1 VTALFLGRGF
11 SDFRS
16 LRDLE
21 AGTVPSIADIR
32 RRLFV
37 EERRSDT
44 NRPDHFYKAYLEER
58 LGRAT
63 GVRDVAPTI
72 LKAVARRFLHRRG
85 ERLFVKP
92 DGWLEWHAATS
103 SLSPL
108 AIAAMAIAEEE
119 RDLLVD
125 SAPAGLVS
133 GRIGDT
139 AVLTPNLSALNELID
154 REGLVDIHMHLNGS
168 TEVDRLW
175 ADAVMKPLPYLRELH
190 GAFSKEGARELY
202 DQIDAHLT
210 PSRLYGR
217 LRATRR
223 ARHVVAGE
231 IRRVLDGEQP
241 VWTRDRFASLFD
253 PELDDYD
260 APLDVREA
268 LGRSPYLTI
277 CPGADDEVHPLHA
290 EGAFL
295 ALAFSAFDRLPIL
308 RDYIGVMLW
317 HSLTVFTQVA
327 RLSVQQPDQTGF
339 HQFDKFNAAGARE
352 RLEKG
357 YEDRLHQL
365 NGPGRGNLSYVDA
378 RFAPKKTAHE
388 TDALLGRVV
397 RGLASFRACE
407 HIDLRN
413 PLHGAPPP
421 CFSGACSCAER
432 QDRMDLA
439 LVAHF
444 IKRPDRRVRGDADGL
459 GAACRH
465 SSLRHSLER
474 QARALSRSIRRS
486 PVLQTLVRGVDGA
499 GNELDA
505 PPEVFA
511 PTFRRVRRILGSG
524 GASFHVGE
532 DYVHLLSGIRA
543 VREAVDYLGLRD
555 GDRVGHAVALG
566 VPPEHWARRVEDR
579 TLMRIEDVLDDAVFA
594 LTTLAGGR
602 QRFGDEALLAS
613 WAEQYSIEIYDRYIG
628 VATLYAA
635 WALRSLDILAVR
647 RLEQS
652 FAGASGDLNAF
663 ALHIRHC
670 LRSELDEALSSEIR
684 LILAAVEESPEAFRV
699 FLAYHTT
706 EVRRRGARVV
716 EMRSAPN
723 DPKAVSMETLS
734 HLQNEGLAYLA
745 ARGVVIETLPSS
757 NVRIG
762 GYRTV
767 ADHHLLRWLGLVPA
781 YEARPRFAVGTD
793 DPGIFSTNI
802 VAEFAHIHAAL
813 ELHTSDDVMRHLRRM
828 NRTGREVRFRAPISE
843 PPNVRPSGAP

>member
-1 VTALFLGRGF
+1 MTALFLGRGF
-11 SDFRS
+11 ADFRS

-21 AGTVPSIADIR
+21 AGVVPPIADIR

-44 NRPDHFYKAYLEER
+44 NRPDHFYKAYLDER
-58 LGRAT
+58 LGSAA

-72 LKAVARRFLHRRG
+72 LKTVARRFLHRRG
-85 ERLFVKP
+85 DRLFVKP
-92 DGWLEWHAATS
+92 DGWLEWLAATA

-108 AIAAMAIAEEE
+108 AVAAMAIAEEE
-119 RDLLVD
+119 RDLLVHD
-125 SAPAGLVS
+125 SPADLVS
-133 GRIGDT
+133 ARIGDT

-202 DQIDAHLT
+202 DQIDPHLT
-210 PSRLYGR
+210 PARLYGR
-217 LRATRR
+217 LRSARR
-223 ARHVVAGE
+223 ARHVVAAE

-241 VWTRDRFASLFD
+241 VWTRDRFTSLFD

-260 APLDVREA
+260 AQLDVREA

-277 CPGADDEVHPLHA
+277 CRGAASAMHPLHA
-290 EGAFL
+290 EGAFM
-295 ALAFSAFDRLPIL
+295 ALAFSAFDRLPLL
-308 RDYIGVMLW
+308 RDYIGLMLW

-339 HQFDKFNAAGARE
+339 HQFDKFNAAGTRE

-365 NGPGRGNLSYVDA
+365 NGHGRGNLSYVDA
-378 RFAPKKTAHE
+378 RFAPKKTAQE
-388 TDALLGRVV
+388 TDALLGQVV
-397 RGLASFRACE
+397 RGLASFRGCE
-407 HIDLRN
+407 HIDRRN
-413 PLHGAPPP
+413 PLRGSPPP
-421 CFSGACSCAER
+421 CFSGACACLER

-444 IKRPDRRVRGDADGL
+444 IKRPDRQLRDDTGL

-486 PVLQTLVRGVDGA
+486 PILQTLVRGVDGA

-511 PTFRRVRRILGSG
+511 PTFRRVRRRLGSG

-543 VREAVDYLGLRD
+543 VQEAVDYLGLQD

-594 LTTLAGGR
+594 LTMLARGR
-602 QRFGDEALLAS
+602 RRFGDEALLAS
-613 WAEQYSIEIYDRYIG
+613 WTEQYSIEIYDRYIG
-628 VATLYAA
+628 VATLHAA
-635 WALRSLDILAVR
+635 WSLRSLDILAVR

-652 FAGASGDLNAF
+652 FGGAPDDLDAF
-663 ALHIRHC
+663 AIHTRHC
-670 LRSELDEALSSEIR
+670 LRSELDEALCSEIR
-684 LILAAVEESPEAFRV
+684 LILAAIEQTPEAFRI
-699 FLAYHTT
+699 FRAYHTT

-716 EMRSAPN
+716 EIRSSPN
-723 DPKAVSMETLS
+723 DPQAVSMETLS
-734 HLQNEGLAYLA
+734 HLQNQGLASLA
-745 ARGVVIETLPSS
+745 AAGVVIETLPSS

-767 ADHHLLRWLGLVPA
+767 ADHHFLRWLGLIPA
-781 YEARPRFAVGTD
+781 YEVRPRFAIGTD
-793 DPGIFSTNI
+793 DPGIFSTSI
-802 VAEFAHIHAAL
+802 VGEFAQVHAAL
-813 ELHTSDDVMRHLRRM
+813 EAHAPDDIMRHLRRM
-828 NRTGREVRFRAPISE
+828 NRTGREVRFRPPPSE
-843 PPNVRPSGAP
+843 TTGTHD